1 MPILPKERF
10 KEVSIMALKMT
21 SIQVQVETKDRLKV
35 LGIMGYTYDDII
47 QRLLDRLGKKSLKKD

>member
-1 MPILPKERF
+1 
-10 KEVSIMALKMT
+10 MALKMT

-35 LGIMGYTYDDII
+35 LGIMGDTYDDII